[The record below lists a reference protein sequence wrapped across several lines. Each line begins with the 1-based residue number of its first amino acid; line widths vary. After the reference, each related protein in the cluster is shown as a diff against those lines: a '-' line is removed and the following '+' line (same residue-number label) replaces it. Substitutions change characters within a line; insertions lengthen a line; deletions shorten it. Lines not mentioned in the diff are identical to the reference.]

1 MTENNKK
8 VFLVG
13 GSRTPIGTFG
23 KSLRTVPVDKLAS
36 HSMTHAIRRAGV
48 PAGRLDGII
57 LGHGYQ
63 TSYTPNTARVSA
75 LDANLPA
82 TVPAMT
88 VQRQCGSGMEA
99 INLASEKILLGKADL
114 MLAGGAESMSTIP
127 YLLPGNLRW
136 EGFISRWFKVA
147 QKGPRPTFFA
157 LADNGLAPLKLLND
171 TKTVAMAK
179 TAQRLAETYG
189 ISREAADEYALRSQ
203 VLANKAIT
211 DGRFQIEIDPILVS
225 GRGFFSK
232 DEHPRESSLEAL
244 SNLPPA
250 LGTRQ
255 ITAGNASGL
264 NDGACMVVVASE
276 RAVKEFSLKPLAV
289 LVDWAVAGVDPD
301 QMGLGPVAAITK
313 LLNQTGL
320 TLADIDLIEI
330 NEAFAHQYLTCEK
343 LLGLDR
349 SKVNVNGGAI
359 ALGHPIGMSGARL
372 PLTLSYELA
381 KRGLKRGIASLCI
394 GGGMGIA
401 TLIELP

>member
-1 MTENNKK
+1 MSENFKK

-13 GSRTPIGTFG
+13 GSRTPIGSFG
-23 KSLRTVPVDKLAS
+23 KSLRSVPVDKLAS
-36 HSMTHAIRRAGV
+36 HSMTHALRRAGV
-48 PAGRLDGII
+48 PAGSLDGII

-63 TSYTPNTARVSA
+63 TSYTPNTARVAS
-75 LDANLPA
+75 LGANLPA

-99 INLASEKILLGKADL
+99 INVASAQIMLGKADL
-114 MLAGGAESMSTIP
+114 MLAGGAESMSTVP
-127 YLLPGNLRW
+127 YLIPGNLRW
-136 EGFISRWFKVA
+136 EGFIAKWFKIA
-147 QKGPRPTFFA
+147 RLGPRPTPFA

-189 ISREAADEYALRSQ
+189 ISREAADEYAQRSQ
-203 VLANKAIT
+203 ELANKAVKS
-211 DGRFQIEIDPILVS
+211 GRFDMEIDPILVS
-225 GRGFFSK
+225 GRGFFAR
-232 DEHPRESSLEAL
+232 DEHPRESTLEGL
-244 SNLPPA
+244 KGLKPV

-255 ITAGNASGL
+255 VTAGNSSGI
-264 NDGACMVVVASE
+264 NDGACLVVLASE
-276 RAVKEFSLKPLAV
+276 RAVAEYGLKPLSV
-289 LVDWAVAGVDPD
+289 MVDWAVAGVDPD

-330 NEAFAHQYLTCEK
+330 NEAFAHQYLACEK

-372 PLTLSYELA
+372 PLTLTYELA